1 MDLFMVIYG
10 VVALILLMMA
20 AGLFLGGSLGYEW
33 YRRYRH
39 AHLTHGASKGRIPDV
54 ARL

>member
-1 MDLFMVIYG
+1 MDLFVVIYS
-10 VVALILLMMA
+10 VVALILLMTI
-20 AGLFLGGSLGYEW
+20 AGLFLGASLGYEW

-39 AHLTHGASKGRIPDV
+39 PHLTRGASKGRIPDV